1 MKKVLLYVSFVTA
14 LVSCNNDKTAPR
26 WEEKHNTREFGAVIS
41 METYPVVVDEFMNIK
56 EWCIV
61 DTMLICKN
69 GGGEPFYYVFNTNDF
84 RITGKFGRKGNGENE
99 WISPHLIPITDTAYT
114 VIDNFRWGIYDVT
127 KVDSSY
133 VIQKKKNMGVQ
144 IPLNSP
150 KFVSYLTFGNISYS
164 PREVVWEI
172 TDIENLSCSDSIV
185 FFDESKGGNS
195 TLYNFS
201 YDVAF
206 GHAVFAY
213 LYQDGFMIAS
223 LSDGRHVIP
232 KLAVKGDGEER
243 MKDGGYYTDVVC
255 GKKCFYV
262 LSQGDVETSGL
273 SGASFIEV
281 YDYEGNPM
289 KKINLDIIASHMV
302 YDEINK
308 RVIFSPSMDN
318 DLHVLDYEFE

>member
-1 MKKVLLYVSFVTA
+1 M
-14 LVSCNNDKTAPR
+14 
-26 WEEKHNTREFGAVIS
+26 
-41 METYPVVVDEFMNIK
+41 
-56 EWCIV
+56 
-61 DTMLICKN
+61 
-69 GGGEPFYYVFNTNDF
+69 
-84 RITGKFGRKGNGENE
+84 RILG
-99 WISPHLIPITDTAYT
+99 
-114 VIDNFRWGIYDVT
+114 
-127 KVDSSY
+127 
-133 VIQKKKNMGVQ
+133 
-144 IPLNSP
+144 
-150 KFVSYLTFGNISYS
+150 YS

-255 GKKCFYV
+255 GKKCFYI

-273 SGASFIEV
+273 SGTSSIEV

>member
-1 MKKVLLYVSFVTA
+1 
-14 LVSCNNDKTAPR
+14 
-26 WEEKHNTREFGAVIS
+26 

-150 KFVSYLTFGNISYS
+150 KFVSYSTFGNISYS

-255 GKKCFYV
+255 GKKCFYI

-273 SGASFIEV
+273 SGTSSIEV

-308 RVIFSPSMDN
+308 RVIFSPLMDN